1 MRRRQFIA
9 GLGSAAAWPV
19 VARAQQPEQVRHIGV
34 LSNLAADDP
43 EAMPSMAAFKQGL
56 ARLGWTDGR
65 NVRID
70 YRWSSGNVDNTRKY
84 ATELATL
91 APDVILAMGGTSVM
105 GPLLQVTRT
114 VPIVFTY
121 AADPVGAGFVDSL
134 ARSGGN
140 ATGFNSGEYSIAGK
154 WLELLKQIAPSVA
167 RVAVIR
173 TSDTPTGPAEF
184 GIIQAMA
191 LSLRVE
197 VNPVNVRDIGEIE
210 RAIPTFAR
218 SGNGSLIVT
227 GSALAL
233 FHRDR
238 IVTLAARHKL
248 PAVYYRSPFVNA
260 GGLISYGASGVDN
273 NRRAA
278 SYVDRIL
285 SVRPKTS

>member
-1 MRRRQFIA
+1 MKRRTFIA
-9 GLGSAAAWPV
+9 GLGSSAAWPA
-19 VARAQQPEQVRHIGV
+19 VARAQQADRVRRIGV
-34 LSNLAADDP
+34 LSNLAMDDP
-43 EAMPSMAAFKQGL
+43 EAVPSVAAFEQGL
-56 ARLGWTDGR
+56 AQLGRTDGR

-70 YRWSSGNVDNTRKY
+70 YRWGSGNVDNTRKY
-84 ATELATL
+84 AAELATL

-140 ATGFNSGEYSIAGK
+140 ATGFTSGEYSIAGK
-154 WLELLKQIAPSVA
+154 WLELLKQIAPSIA

-210 RAIPTFAR
+210 RAITTFAR
-218 SGNGSLIVT
+218 SGNGGLIVT

-248 PAVYYRSPFVNA
+248 PAVYYEAP
-260 GGLISYGASGVDN
+260 
-273 NRRAA
+273 
-278 SYVDRIL
+278 L
-285 SVRPKTS
+285 SMPVA